1 MVASKIYVDQRSNEW
16 IIHKAFL
23 EIKPSRVNVLL
34 LVADFSGQ
42 KHHVVFENKF
52 VNGNWKIVTQ
62 SPGKPPEAY
71 DVTFHHT
78 GWQQDEHWLK
88 YERLIG
94 TDVFVRQDGGVFV
107 EIIDF
112 ETTMPRYAPSLNW
125 RSSSWHWTE
134 GLGKIDNS

>member
-1 MVASKIYVDQRSNEW
+1 MVASKIYTDQWSNEW

-71 DVTFHHT
+71 DVTFHHS
-78 GWQQDEHWLK
+78 GWQQHDHWLK

-125 RSSSWHWTE
+125 RSSS
-134 GLGKIDNS
+134 

>member
-1 MVASKIYVDQRSNEW
+1 MVASKIYVDQWSNEW

-23 EIKPSRVNVLL
+23 EIKHSWELRVNVLL

-125 RSSSWHWTE
+125 RSSS
-134 GLGKIDNS
+134 